1 MKAYRIGREIGEL
14 VKRVEVLEGAGK
26 PCGCG
31 GRGGSGGDGSGGG
44 GSGGLVELPVRPL
57 DDGDP
62 VADDCA
68 QATPACLYFVAGIVG
83 KACPG
88 IAIGDFICVS
98 PCPPCPDIPR
108 LRVVNRQGRTVC
120 ILIVR
125 PGAAGGCDPCPPG
138 ALRFT
143 WA

>member
-1 MKAYRIGREIGEL
+1 MNRYRIGREIGEL
-14 VKRVEVLEGAGK
+14 VKRVEALEGGGK

-31 GRGGSGGDGSGGG
+31 GGGGAQGSGGG
-44 GSGGLVELPVRPL
+44 LIELPVRPL
-57 DDGDP
+57 GDGEQP
-62 VADDCA
+62 ADECS
-68 QATPACLYFVAGIVG
+68 QAAPSCVYFVAGFVG
-83 KACPG
+83 KPCPG
-88 IAIGDFICVS
+88 IRSGDFICVS

-108 LRVVNRQGRTVC
+108 LRVVDGQGRTVC
-120 ILIVR
+120 ILVVR